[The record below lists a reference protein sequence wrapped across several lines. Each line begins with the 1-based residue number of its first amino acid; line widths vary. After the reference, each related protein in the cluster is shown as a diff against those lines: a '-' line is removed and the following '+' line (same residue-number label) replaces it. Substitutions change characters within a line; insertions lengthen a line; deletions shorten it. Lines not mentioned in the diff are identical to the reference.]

1 MNQLTTHIIPKLIYL
16 SEQRKKRR
24 QDGVHLLAITEKGT
38 GQIIDI
44 SREGFSFGCLYP
56 HTFPLEFYID
66 ILDAKGS
73 HIKNIRVRK
82 MRETSDSYQEFSED
96 FELVV
101 GVEFCDL
108 SLAQSQDLDY
118 LLETMELSCSL
129 QS

>member
-1 MNQLTTHIIPKLIYL
+1 MNQLTTHIVPEHIYL

-24 QDGVHLLAITEKGT
+24 QEGIHLLAVTERGT

-56 HTFPLEFYID
+56 HAFPDEFHLD

-73 HIKNIRVRK
+73 HIKKIKVRK
-82 MRETSDSYQEFSED
+82 MREATDSYLESSEE

-108 SLAQSQDLDY
+108 SLTQAQDLDY
-118 LLETMELSCSL
+118 LLEAM
-129 QS
+129 QVN